1 MTSTDA
7 PPHPSKK
14 LSEGEGI
21 LKSILLET
29 NPTVKIYG
37 NLMGNVADDRGV
49 TVNFGGCDEGMF
61 LKSPYL
67 LRIQTKVCS
76 SEMS

>member
-1 MTSTDA
+1 
-7 PPHPSKK
+7 
-14 LSEGEGI
+14 
-21 LKSILLET
+21 
-29 NPTVKIYG
+29 
-37 NLMGNVADDRGV
+37 MGNVADDRGV